1 MRLDAKKTG
10 YKVLSTL
17 VASAS
22 ILTTFGSSVT
32 PIYAEDSTDTSLT
45 ATISGDTS
53 GNMVNTIKTNS
64 TCDGTQ
70 QLSGTDAEVF
80 KKITP
85 ESDGDIICAKSDG
98 FRTEVT
104 GTSDVK
110 NYHWTAW
117 YKKNVDDEPDTTND
131 LGNYRGFNA
140 SKVQQWSSSS
150 KYEQGVRAL
159 NGGAFPE
166 VRDYSYPTDT
176 TTSKLDFWG
185 DIAGYY
191 SILSDPQYKNIHLV
205 AYQQF
210 SYKTKH
216 TNVRYGMPAISYD
229 DNSNSSNSGG
239 YVSPGTGGGTS
250 NSSGSS
256 SGTVIIKDCPS
267 GTHKEGKWCVKTVTK
282 KKLVKSGYAPGGNAV
297 TYKSLG
303 QCRSAWPGRI
313 CQPVYKYKYYDV
325 TTKVKYVGK
334 TEISNDLK
342 IISQELLGKVT
353 KKETTAEILTGYTS
367 DGRPKYETYTYS
379 WETQE
384 VKVAECDIAQNAYA
398 TELGTMPRIALKSGS
413 GSTYT
418 INSTKTTFWKT
429 TPRYWTD
436 GGKLT
441 AKNDSSL
448 PYHFE
453 SEETAGT
460 GVNNVN
466 LYSVVSNKDKLYTLI
481 HGYPDITDTPENY
494 DFPPNQDE
502 TCVEVDGDAVCSKKK
517 TPPIHIDIDN
527 GDSNPQGYEEINK
540 AIHLTQSPESQQ
552 DIKNSKTNS
561 H

>member
-104 GTSDVK
+104 GTSDIK

-131 LGNYRGFNA
+131 LGNYRGFNV
-140 SKVQQWSSSS
+140 SKVQQWADTN
-150 KYEQGVRAL
+150 KQGVMDL

-166 VRDYSYPTDT
+166 IKDYTYPTDT
-176 TTSKLDFWG
+176 TTSTLDFWG

-191 SILSDPQYKNIHLV
+191 SVLGDPQYKNLHLT

-216 TNVRYGMPAISYD
+216 VVSRTEIIPSTITSSGDNGSGTNGTNGVDTGTPVIITNSPKINCEKGTHSNKKGTKCVKDTTSSKEYICKQVQKKVKVLGKTYTTTFTDCGGGYNIWFDGSVMGYNSISNLDVYAL
-229 DNSNSSNSGG
+229 SSN
-239 YVSPGTGGGTS
+239 
-250 NSSGSS
+250 
-256 SGTVIIKDCPS
+256 
-267 GTHKEGKWCVKTVTK
+267 
-282 KKLVKSGYAPGGNAV
+282 
-297 TYKSLG
+297 
-303 QCRSAWPGRI
+303 
-313 CQPVYKYKYYDV
+313 
-325 TTKVKYVGK
+325 
-334 TEISNDLK
+334 EI
-342 IISQELLGKVT
+342 LGKVLKT
-353 KKETTAEILTGYTS
+353 ETSNDNLVDQSTDE
-367 DGRPKYETYTYS
+367 DGATVKTYEDITYS

-384 VKVAECDIAQNAYA
+384 VKVAECDIASGAYA

-466 LYSVVSNKDKLYTLI
+466 LYSTLSQKDKLYNII
-481 HGYPDITDTPENY
+481 HGFPNITKVPDETTTNKKYPPK
-494 DFPPNQDE
+494 QDE
-502 TCVEVDGDAVCSKKK
+502 TCVEVGDDAVCSKKQ
-517 TPPIHIDIDN
+517 TPPIETKLDLND
-527 GDSNPQGYEEINK
+527 DNPQDYEEVEKNV
-540 AIHLTQSPESQQ
+540 HLTSSEETQEEIQKG
-552 DIKNSKTNS
+552 KNNKN
-561 H
+561 